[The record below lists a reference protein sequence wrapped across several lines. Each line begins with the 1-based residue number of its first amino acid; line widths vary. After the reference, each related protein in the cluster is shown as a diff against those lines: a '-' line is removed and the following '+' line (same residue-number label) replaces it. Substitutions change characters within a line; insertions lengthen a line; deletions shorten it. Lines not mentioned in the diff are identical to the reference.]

1 VKTAPKKKAPAKA
14 TAKKKVA
21 KRAPAKKAASQMSAP
36 KAYAKRADLGAP
48 IDGFF
53 AQRPPEQRPLLE
65 ALRAIIEDAAPDATS
80 AIKWGNPFYTVGGVM
95 MCALTAHKAHVNV
108 VLAGPPGTFA
118 DPEGRLTG
126 DGKTGRHLKLT
137 SLAEL
142 PRTALRAWV
151 RKAAEV
157 ARANA

>member
-1 VKTAPKKKAPAKA
+1 M
-14 TAKKKVA
+14 
-21 KRAPAKKAASQMSAP
+21 PAKKPVPKKRVAVKAAP
-36 KAYAKRADLGAP
+36 KTPAPAVKAYSARADLGAP

-53 AQRPPEQRPLLE
+53 AKRPPEQRPLLE
-65 ALRAIIEDAAPDATS
+65 ALRAIIEDAAPAATS
-80 AIKWGNPFYTVGGVM
+80 AIKWGNPVYTIGGVM

-137 SLAEL
+137 SPDEL
-142 PRTALRAWV
+142 PRAALRAWV

-157 ARANA
+157 ARSKA

>member
-1 VKTAPKKKAPAKA
+1 VKIAPKK
-14 TAKKKVA
+14 
-21 KRAPAKKAASQMSAP
+21 APAKKAAAKKPAP
-36 KAYAKRADLGAP
+36 KVYAARADLGAP
-48 IDGFF
+48 IDAFF
-53 AQRPPEQRPLLE
+53 AKRPPEQRPLLE
-65 ALRAIIEDAAPDATS
+65 ALRAIIEDAAPDAAS

-142 PRTALRAWV
+142 PRAALRGWV
-151 RKAAEV
+151 RQAA
-157 ARANA
+157 ARARAKA